1 MNSDTIKLR
10 TKNIK
15 LSLKQKNIDSLILT
29 RESNITYLTGFTG
42 QDSWAIIT
50 PRTAYLITDSRYT
63 QLAQKQCPYTKIIIR
78 NQSLP
83 IAAANILKRLKTAN
97 KIAVENN
104 IELAAYQAIKKAAK
118 INLKSSA
125 NIVESLRTIKDTHE
139 INSIKKAAQIAAEA
153 LEKTLACIQP
163 SITEF
168 GLAALLDYN
177 IRQLNARNS
186 FDTIVAFGPNAA
198 CPHHQPTN
206 RKLKTN
212 DTILIDFGA
221 KYNGYCS
228 DITRCFTVGKP
239 SSRFKKVYGTVLKA
253 QKAAISAVKQGISV
267 KTVDSAAR
275 EVIENSG
282 LPLYSHGT
290 GHGIGLDIHEVPLLS
305 SRSNQ
310 ILQPGM
316 VITIEPAVYIPQ
328 KLGIRIEDD
337 ILVTEK
343 GPKVLTPE
351 LHKYDY
357 AL

>member
-1 MNSDTIKLR
+1 MDPAIIKLR

-15 LSLKQKNIDSLILT
+15 LALKQKNIDSLILT

-50 PRTAYLITDSRYT
+50 PRTTYLITDSRYA
-63 QLAQKQCPYTKIIIR
+63 QLAQKQCPHAKIIIR
-78 NQSLP
+78 KQSLP
-83 IAAANILKRLKTAN
+83 IAAANIIKRLKTAR
-97 KIAVENN
+97 IITAEST
-104 IELAAYQAIKKAAK
+104 IDLAAYQAIKKAANIK
-118 INLKSSA
+118 LKSSA
-125 NIVESLRTIKDTHE
+125 NIAESLRTIKDTHE
-139 INSIKKAAQIAAEA
+139 INLIKKAAQIAAKA

-168 GLAALLDYN
+168 GLAALLDFH
-177 IRQLNARNS
+177 IRQLNAKNS
-186 FDTIVAFGPNAA
+186 FDTIVAFGSNAS

-228 DITRCFTVGKP
+228 DITRCFAIGKT
-239 SSRFKKVYGTVLKA
+239 SHLFKKVYQTVLNA
-253 QKAAISAVKQGISV
+253 QKAAISAVKQGVPV
-267 KTVDSAAR
+267 KAVDSAAR

-282 LPLYSHGT
+282 LPLYGHGT
-290 GHGIGLDIHEVPLLS
+290 GHGIGLDIHEAPLVS

-310 ILQPGM
+310 ILAPGM
-316 VITIEPAVYIPQ
+316 VITIEPAVYIPK

-337 ILVTEK
+337 ILVTEN
-343 GPKVLTPE
+343 GCEVLSPE
-351 LHKYDY
+351 LYKDDY
-357 AL
+357 VL